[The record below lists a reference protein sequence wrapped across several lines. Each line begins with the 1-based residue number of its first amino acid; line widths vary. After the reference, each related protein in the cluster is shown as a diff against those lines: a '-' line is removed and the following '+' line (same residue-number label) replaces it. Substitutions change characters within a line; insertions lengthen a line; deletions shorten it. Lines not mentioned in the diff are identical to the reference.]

1 MNLAYHDVLCTIN
14 CIPQV
19 PKLSKRHDEH
29 PNKAFNR
36 SPQWILFVQLITIAL
51 IALEYDVVGLGEAHD
66 EHGVDDAEAH
76 QVLGEHPV
84 DHDHHGANELEPA
97 TEEKEVESITEH
109 DQLSHWVFQ
118 VVEAGKADWHTKL
131 EKNAGEKE
139 ADSGRAEC
147 HVLHEDLPTKEGKLS
162 DCLEDVEESHQN

>member
-1 MNLAYHDVLCTIN
+1 MD
-14 CIPQV
+14 
-19 PKLSKRHDEH
+19 
-29 PNKAFNR
+29 
-36 SPQWILFVQLITIAL
+36 SPRPTHHHRPGAKVQLEISRNRGHL
-51 IALEYDVVGLGEAHD
+51 IALEYDVVGLREAHD

-84 DHDHHGANELEPA
+84 DHDHHGAHELEPA
-97 TEEKEVESITEH
+97 TEEKEVEPVTEH

-162 DCLEDVEESHQN
+162 DCLEDVEESHQNKGGFTTKPDLVDD